1 MNATGGRVSG
11 NRVSGNRVGAD
22 QAGGMRRAGPG
33 AMAATLLALVL
44 PPALP
49 LALPLALVLA
59 LVLGG
64 VLAGAAGPAWAASS
78 GRDRLAVDLEILT
91 KQQMATN
98 KVIPERDKP
107 RTAQCLARAIVA
119 DIPDADAGKLSD
131 MFNRRA
137 PFDKALEVKW
147 LTIGKKEAPAR
158 YQQVI
163 NAVQK
168 NCPDLEPYVE
178 PMF

>member
-1 MNATGGRVSG
+1 MRHFGRSG
-11 NRVSGNRVGAD
+11 
-22 QAGGMRRAGPG
+22 RRAASGLGVAMILG
-33 AMAATLLALVL
+33 AVLAAIGGVH
-44 PPALP
+44 P
-49 LALPLALVLA
+49 LA
-59 LVLGG
+59 
-64 VLAGAAGPAWAASS
+64 AADA
-78 GRDRLAVDLEILT
+78 GRDRLAADLETLT
-91 KQQMATN
+91 KQQMASN
-98 KVIPERDKP
+98 KTIPDRDKP
-107 RTAQCLARAIVA
+107 RTAQCLAKAIAA

-137 PFDKALEVKW
+137 PIDKALELKW

-168 NCPDLEPYVE
+168 MCPDLAPYVE